1 MMKKF
6 LLSLTTAIAFNC
18 LCFVGQAS
26 AVQYTPNFKG
36 TEITEFVNI
45 VGKNLKKT
53 MVVDPN
59 VRGKINVRSYDLL
72 SEKQYYQF
80 FLNVLEVYG
89 YAAVKMDNNVIKIIR
104 NKDAKTAAIPV
115 VGNNSNI
122 LGDEMVTRVV
132 EVKNVTVRE
141 LVPLLRQLSD
151 QAGGGNVVNYDPAN
165 VIMLTGTASTVN
177 RLVKIIER
185 VDRAGDQDVEIIKLT
200 YASAGEMVRII
211 EAMNKP
217 TSGKSGQPTFLI
229 PKIVADERS
238 NSVIV
243 SGEIKARERVIR
255 LVKRLDSELK
265 SNGNTRV
272 YYLKYSKA
280 EDLVKVLQG
289 VSDSIASEK
298 KSGKTKGRSSSKKR
312 DVSIEAHEST
322 NALVITAQPDM
333 LRSLEEVIRQLDQR
347 RAQVLVEAIIVE
359 VFESD
364 GVSLGLQWGN
374 KEIGFTQFNNG
385 TTSISAV
392 AAGAK
397 AAQETQGEIVP
408 AVFASDTGE
417 KISEEYRKNSV
428 EGDFSLLGAALG
440 SATGLVTGIAKG
452 DWGAILQA
460 VSTDTNSNIL
470 ATPSITTLDN
480 EEAYFIVGQEV
491 PIITGSATGT
501 NNTNPFQTVDRQ
513 EVGIKLRVT
522 PQVNEGN
529 AVQLV
534 IEQEVSSVSG
544 TTGVD
549 ISINK
554 REIKTTVMTD
564 SGDTVILGG
573 LIDEDVQESVQKV
586 PILGDIPI
594 IGHLFK
600 STKST
605 TRKRNL
611 MVFLR
616 ATIVRDSALM
626 TEISE
631 SKYNFIRADQ
641 IRRQEEGLSLMS
653 DENMPILPEWQDSL
667 TLPPS
672 FKEYQEKLDDKNVEL
687 SKPPEKNVEL
697 PRTVENDI
705 EISKSVEND
714 IEISKSVEN
723 DTEISKSVEN
733 DIEIPKPPT
742 DLEEK
747 Q

>member
-6 LLSLTTAIAFNC
+6 LLILTTAMAFNFLC
-18 LCFVGQAS
+18 LVGQAS
-26 AVQYTPNFKG
+26 AAQYSPNFKG

-45 VGKNLKKT
+45 VGRNLKKT
-53 MVVDPN
+53 MIIDPN

-72 SEKQYYQF
+72 SEEQYYQF

-89 YAAVKMDNNVIKIIR
+89 YAAVAKDNNIIKIIR

-115 VGNNSNI
+115 IGSDSNI
-122 LGDEMVTRVV
+122 LGDEMVTRVL

-185 VDRAGDQDVEIIKLT
+185 VDRAGDQDVEIIKLK

-217 TSGKSGQPTFLI
+217 SSGKSGKPTFLI
-229 PKIVADERS
+229 PKIVADDRS

-243 SGEIKARERVIR
+243 SGEVKARERVIR
-255 LVKRLDSELK
+255 LVKRLDSELAT
-265 SNGNTRV
+265 SGNTYV
-272 YYLKYSKA
+272 HYLKYSKA

-289 VSDSIASEK
+289 VSESIGSES
-298 KSGKTKGRSSSKKR
+298 KSTKSKSRSSTKR
-312 DVSIEAHEST
+312 NVSIEAHEST
-322 NALVITAQPDM
+322 NSLVITAQPDM
-333 LRSLEEVIRQLDQR
+333 LRSLKAVIRQLDKR

-364 GVSLGLQWGN
+364 GISLGVQWYNEAG
-374 KEIGFTQFNNG
+374 GFTQFTNG
-385 TTSISAV
+385 AASISSI

-397 AAQETQGEIVP
+397 AA
-408 AVFASDTGE
+408 
-417 KISEEYRKNSV
+417 
-428 EGDFSLLGAALG
+428 EGDKGSTVIKDNGDTTINPPTNGDYSVLASVLGNVSG
-440 SATGLVTGIAKG
+440 MMFGIAKN
-452 DWGAILQA
+452 DWGAIVQA
-460 VSTDTNSNIL
+460 VSSDTNSNIL
-470 ATPSITTLDN
+470 ATPSILTLDN

-491 PIITGSATGT
+491 PIITGSDTGD
-501 NNTNPFQTVDRQ
+501 NNSNPFQTVDRQ

-554 REIKTTVMTD
+554 REIKTTVMAD
-564 SGDTVILGG
+564 SGETIVLGG

-586 PILGDIPI
+586 PILGDIPF

-600 STKST
+600 STTNT

-626 TEISE
+626 KEISE
-631 SKYNFIRADQ
+631 SKYNYIRADQ
-641 IRRQEEGLSLMS
+641 IRKHEEGLSLMS
-653 DENMPILPEWQDSL
+653 NENMPILPQWQDKL

-672 FKEYQEKLDDKNVEL
+672 FDDYQKKLEHNNIDL
-687 SKPPEKNVEL
+687 
-697 PRTVENDI
+697 
-705 EISKSVEND
+705 
-714 IEISKSVEN
+714 
-723 DTEISKSVEN
+723 
-733 DIEIPKPPT
+733 PKPPAAT
-742 DLEEK
+742 EGVATEEK
-747 Q
+747 H

>member
-1 MMKKF
+1 MMKQF
-6 LLSLTTAIAFNC
+6 LLILTIAIAINC

-26 AVQYTPNFKG
+26 AAQYSPNFKG

-53 MVVDPN
+53 MIVDPN

-89 YAAVKMDNNVIKIIR
+89 YAAVEMDNNIVKIIR

-115 VGNNSNI
+115 IGNKSNI
-122 LGDEMVTRVV
+122 IGDEMVTRVV

-185 VDRAGDQDVEIIKLT
+185 VDRAGDQDVEIIKLK

-217 TSGKSGQPTFLI
+217 TGGKAGQPTFLI
-229 PKIVADERS
+229 PKIVADDRS

-243 SGEIKARERVIR
+243 SGEVKARERVAR
-255 LVKRLDSELK
+255 LVKRLDSELE

-289 VSDSIASEK
+289 VSDSIASEAK
-298 KSGKTKGRSSSKKR
+298 TAKTKTRSSNKR
-312 DVSIEAHEST
+312 EVSIEAHEST

-333 LRSLEEVIRQLDQR
+333 LRSLEAVIRQLDVR

-364 GVSLGLQWGN
+364 GVSLGVQWYNEAG
-374 KEIGFTQFNNG
+374 GFTQFTNG
-385 TTSISAV
+385 PASISSV
-392 AAGAK
+392 AAGVQ
-397 AAQETQGEIVP
+397 AAEGE
-408 AVFASDTGE
+408 
-417 KISEEYRKNSV
+417 
-428 EGDFSLLGAALG
+428 EGNTVTTIDSNGNPVTTTNPSTDGDYSILAQVLGNVSG
-440 SATGLVTGIAKG
+440 MMFGIAKN
-452 DWGAILQA
+452 DWGAIVNA
-460 VSTDTNSNIL
+460 VSSDTNSNIL

-491 PIITGSATGT
+491 PIITGSQTGS
-501 NNTNPFQTVDRQ
+501 NNSNPFQTVDRQ

-529 AVQLV
+529 AVQLI

-554 REIKTTVMTD
+554 REIKTTVMAE
-564 SGDTVILGG
+564 SGDTVVLGG

-594 IGHLFK
+594 LGHLFK
-600 STKST
+600 STSNS

-616 ATIVRDSALM
+616 STIVRDSALM

-631 SKYNFIRADQ
+631 SKYNYIRADQ
-641 IRRQEEGLSLMS
+641 IRKHEEGLSLMS
-653 DENMPILPEWQDSL
+653 NENMPILPQWQDKL

-672 FKEYQEKLDDKNVEL
+672 FDEYQQKLEDKGTEL
-687 SKPPEKNVEL
+687 
-697 PRTVENDI
+697 
-705 EISKSVEND
+705 
-714 IEISKSVEN
+714 
-723 DTEISKSVEN
+723 
-733 DIEIPKPPT
+733 PKPPT
-742 DLEEK
+742 STEGVAAEEK

>member
-1 MMKKF
+1 M
-6 LLSLTTAIAFNC
+6 AFNY
-18 LCFVGQAS
+18 LCFVAQAS
-26 AVQYTPNFKG
+26 AAQYTPNFKG
-36 TEITEFVNI
+36 TEITEFVVS
-45 VGKNLKKT
+45 VGKSLKKT
-53 MVVDPN
+53 MIIDPN

-72 SEKQYYQF
+72 TEKQYYQF

-89 YAAVKMDNNVIKIIR
+89 YAAVTMDNNIIKIIR

-115 VGNNSNI
+115 IGDKSNI
-122 LGDEMVTRVV
+122 MGDEMVTRVV

-185 VDRAGDQDVEIIKLT
+185 VDRAGDQDVEIIKLK

-217 TSGKSGQPTFLI
+217 TSGKAGQPTFLI
-229 PKIVADERS
+229 PKIVADDRS

-243 SGEIKARERVIR
+243 SGEVKARERVTR
-255 LVKRLDSELK
+255 LVKRLDSELE

-289 VSDSIASEK
+289 VSDSIASE
-298 KSGKTKGRSSSKKR
+298 TKATGTKARTSSKKR
-312 DVSIEAHEST
+312 SVSIEAHEST

-333 LRSLEEVIRQLDQR
+333 LRSLEAVIRQLDVR

-364 GVSLGLQWGN
+364 GVSLGVQWYNEAG
-374 KEIGFTQFNNG
+374 GFTQFTNG
-385 TTSISAV
+385 PASISSV
-392 AAGAK
+392 AAGAI
-397 AAQETQGEIVP
+397 AAEGE
-408 AVFASDTGE
+408 
-417 KISEEYRKNSV
+417 
-428 EGDFSLLGAALG
+428 EGNTVTTIDSNGNPVTTTNPSTKGDYSILAQVLGNVSG
-440 SATGLVTGIAKG
+440 MMFGIAKN
-452 DWGAILQA
+452 DWGAIVSA
-460 VSTDTNSNIL
+460 VSSDTNSNIL

-491 PIITGSATGT
+491 PIITGSATGS

-544 TTGVD
+544 STGVD

-554 REIKTTVMTD
+554 REIKTTVMAD
-564 SGDTVILGG
+564 SGDTVVLGG

-600 STKST
+600 STSNS

-631 SKYNFIRADQ
+631 SKYNYIRADQ
-641 IRRQEEGLSLMS
+641 IRKHEEGLSLMS
-653 DENMPILPEWQDSL
+653 NENMPILPQWQDNL

-672 FKEYQEKLDDKNVEL
+672 FDEYQKKLEEK
-687 SKPPEKNVEL
+687 
-697 PRTVENDI
+697 DI
-705 EISKSVEND
+705 D
-714 IEISKSVEN
+714 L
-723 DTEISKSVEN
+723 
-733 DIEIPKPPT
+733 PKPPT
-742 DLEEK
+742 ATEGVATEDK
-747 Q
+747 H

>member
-6 LLSLTTAIAFNC
+6 LLTLTIAIAINC
-18 LCFVGQAS
+18 LSFVGQAS
-26 AVQYTPNFKG
+26 AVQYSPNFKG
-36 TEITEFVNI
+36 TEIIEFVNI

-53 MVVDPN
+53 MIVDPN
-59 VRGKINVRSYDLL
+59 VRGKINVRSYDML

-89 YAAVKMDNNVIKIIR
+89 YAAVEMDNNIVKIIR

-122 LGDEMVTRVV
+122 IGDEMVTRVV

-185 VDRAGDQDVEIIKLT
+185 VDRAGDQDVEIIKLK

-217 TSGKSGQPTFLI
+217 SGGKAGQATFLI
-229 PKIVADERS
+229 PKIVADDRS

-243 SGEIKARERVIR
+243 SGEVKARERVAR
-255 LVKRLDSELK
+255 LVKRLDSELE

-289 VSDSIASEK
+289 VSDSISSEAK
-298 KSGKTKGRSSSKKR
+298 PATTKSRTSKKR

-322 NALVITAQPDM
+322 NALVITAQPEM
-333 LRSLEEVIRQLDQR
+333 LRSLEAVIRQLDVR

-364 GVSLGLQWGN
+364 GVSLGVQWGN
-374 KEIGFTQFNNG
+374 ENFGFTQFSNG
-385 TTSISAV
+385 PASISAV
-392 AAGAK
+392 AAGAR
-397 AAQETQGEIVP
+397 AAETTKGEFVP
-408 AVFASDTGE
+408 ALLGSDNQVIQEGYYKQDT
-417 KISEEYRKNSV
+417 

-440 SATGLVTGIAKG
+440 SASGLVSGIVTG
-452 DWGAILQA
+452 DWAAIIQA

-491 PIITGSATGT
+491 PIITGSATGS
-501 NNTNPFQTVDRQ
+501 NNANPFQTVDRQ

-544 TTGVD
+544 STGVD

-554 REIKTTVMTD
+554 REIKTTVMAE
-564 SGDTVILGG
+564 SGNTVVLGG

-586 PILGDIPI
+586 PLLGDIPF

-600 STKST
+600 STSNS

-616 ATIVRDSALM
+616 ATIVRDSSLM
-626 TEISE
+626 KEISE

-641 IRRQEEGLSLMS
+641 IRKHEEGLSLMS
-653 DENMPILPEWQDSL
+653 NENMPILPQWQDNL

-672 FKEYQEKLDDKNVEL
+672 FDEYQQKLG
-687 SKPPEKNVEL
+687 EKNIEL
-697 PRTVENDI
+697 
-705 EISKSVEND
+705 
-714 IEISKSVEN
+714 
-723 DTEISKSVEN
+723 
-733 DIEIPKPPT
+733 PKPPVT
-742 DLEEK
+742 TEGIAVEEK